1 MDPHH
6 PVPAAPELTSP
17 QRGEVTLGHGDA
29 TGSPLSVG
37 ERSRAKRAGEGALT
51 FIARARAV
59 IARGAQ
65 ALTNLMFV
73 AVFLAFLYKIVMR
86 YAAGDAVAWAEELT
100 VVLFIW
106 IVFLANGLV
115 VDERRQIA
123 FDLVYRNLSAGGQRW
138 MALARSLLIGG
149 IFVCALPAAVDY
161 IMFLWRERT
170 PVMGWRLDYVY
181 SCFALF
187 MLAVII
193 RAIYRLALLMSARW
207 QQGL

>member
-1 MDPHH
+1 
-6 PVPAAPELTSP
+6 
-17 QRGEVTLGHGDA
+17 LGHGDA
-29 TGSPLSVG
+29 TGSPLPGG

-51 FIARARAV
+51 FIASVGAI

-73 AVFLAFLYKIVMR
+73 LVFLAFLYKIVMR

-123 FDLVYRNLSAGGQRW
+123 FDLIYRNVGASSQRRI
-138 MALARSLLIGG
+138 AVARSLLVGG
-149 IFVCALPAAVDY
+149 IFVCALPAAIDY
-161 IMFLWRERT
+161 ILFLWRERT
-170 PVMGWRLDYVY
+170 PVMGLRLDYVY
-181 SCFALF
+181 ACFALF
-187 MLAVII
+187 MLAVIA
-193 RAIYRLALLMSARW
+193 RALYRLTLLMTARW
-207 QQGL
+207 RQGL